1 MTHDELLVLSLL
13 AAFSTF
19 VTAHLAL
26 VFGLA
31 LRKPWWRALL
41 ALPFAPLAPYWGA
54 RTGMYVRTVVWV
66 VSALAYLAL
75 RPVAF

>member
-13 AAFSTF
+13 VAFATF

-41 ALPFAPLAPYWGA
+41 ALPFAPLAPYWGVRA
-54 RTGMYVRTVVWV
+54 GMYVRAVVWV